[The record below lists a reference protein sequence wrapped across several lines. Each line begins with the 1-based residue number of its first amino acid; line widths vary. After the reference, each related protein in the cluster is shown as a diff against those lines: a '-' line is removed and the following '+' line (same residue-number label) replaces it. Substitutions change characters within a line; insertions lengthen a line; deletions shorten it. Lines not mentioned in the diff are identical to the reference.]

1 MERARCSVLARRARQ
16 PEGSSGPGYMFY
28 TTLDQRANPT
38 MYVGYYA
45 NGTGMNR
52 PNAGNVANSVNRDN
66 AYHDTYTKMT
76 WGAAAGAA
84 GIAVLGPVAALPG
97 APF

>member
-1 MERARCSVLARRARQ
+1 
-16 PEGSSGPGYMFY
+16 
-28 TTLDQRANPT
+28 

-66 AYHDTYTKMT
+66 AFHDAYTRMT
-76 WGAAAGAA
+76 WGAAGGAA